1 MPALKAYAADLPY
14 SYTAGVYPSLTL
26 MEKAPERAVRLL
38 LSDKASGEGI
48 EKLRRMCAERG
59 VREEIAPKALGRIL
73 GKENV
78 YAAVAFEKREAAPDV
93 SRPHIVLHHPMDEG
107 NLGTIQRTM
116 LGFGLR
122 DLAVIRPAADPFDPK
137 VVRAA
142 MGALFSLHVKQY
154 DDFET
159 YRAQYPAHA
168 LYMLML
174 DGATP
179 LRWAAAE
186 KKTPYALV
194 FGNEGAGLPPE
205 FATFGQAVKIPQ
217 SEDVDSLN
225 LAVAVAV
232 AAYAF
237 TQEG

>member
-1 MPALKAYAADLPY
+1 MPALKAYAPDLPY
-14 SYTAGVYPSLTL
+14 SYAAGVYPSLAL
-26 MEKAPERAVRLL
+26 MEKAPELAMRLL
-38 LSDKASGEGI
+38 LSDRAAGEGV

-59 VREEIAPKALGRIL
+59 VREEIAPRALNRIL

-78 YAAVAFEKREAAPDV
+78 YAAVAFEKREAALAPG
-93 SRPHIVLHHPMDEG
+93 RPHIVLHHPMDEG

-137 VVRAA
+137 AVRAA
-142 MGALFSLHVKQY
+142 MGALFSLNVKQY
-154 DDFET
+154 DDFES
-159 YRAQYPAHA
+159 YRAEHPAHT
-168 LYMLML
+168 LYPFML
-174 DGATP
+174 DATQTP
-179 LRWAAAE
+179 GQAAASAQP
-186 KKTPYALV
+186 PYALV

-205 FATFGQAVKIPQ
+205 FGRLGQAVKIPQ
-217 SEDVDSLN
+217 SADVDSLN

>member
-1 MPALKAYAADLPY
+1 MPALKAYASDLPY
-14 SYTAGVYPSLTL
+14 SFAAGVYPSLTL
-26 MEKAPERAVRLL
+26 MEKAPERAMRLL
-38 LSDKASGEGI
+38 LSDRAAGEGVD
-48 EKLRRMCAERG
+48 KLRRMCAARG
-59 VREEIAPKALGRIL
+59 VREEIAPKALSRIL

-78 YAAVAFEKREAAPDV
+78 YAAVAFEKREAAPDA

-142 MGALFSLHVKQY
+142 MGALFSLNVKLY
-154 DDFET
+154 DDFT
-159 YRAQYPAHA
+159 VYRAEYPAHA
-168 LYMLML
+168 LYALML
-174 DGATP
+174 DGAVP
-179 LRWAAAE
+179 LKQAAAK

-205 FATFGQAVKIPQ
+205 FGMLGQAVKIPQ
-217 SEDVDSLN
+217 SADVDSLN

-232 AAYAF
+232 TAYAF